1 MSENKI
7 NRIKEYCKENIK
19 ENKKDKL
26 QFIIEIICKLII
38 LFPLNSMGVPIV
50 EFVRKYKFSAGYTC
64 ILFPYSRKN
73 KKRIKL
79 F

>member
-26 QFIIEIICKLII
+26 QFLREIDRD
-38 LFPLNSMGVPIV
+38 LNKISI
-50 EFVRKYKFSAGYTC
+50 FF
-64 ILFPYSRKN
+64 
-73 KKRIKL
+73 
-79 F
+79 

>member
-26 QFIIEIICKLII
+26 QFIIEIIYKLII
-38 LFPLNSMGVPIV
+38 LFQLKGIGIPLL
-50 EFVRKYKFSAGYTC
+50 EFVREYKFSAD
-64 ILFPYSRKN
+64 
-73 KKRIKL
+73 
-79 F
+79 

>member
-26 QFIIEIICKLII
+26 QVVGDNLVQILCTRLFFFIFYKKGLGFYICSLY
-38 LFPLNSMGVPIV
+38 ND
-50 EFVRKYKFSAGYTC
+50 
-64 ILFPYSRKN
+64 
-73 KKRIKL
+73 
-79 F
+79 

>member
-26 QFIIEIICKLII
+26 QVITQIITIQLIVDKEKYLTQRLVCV
-38 LFPLNSMGVPIV
+38 LFLDNNLHLN
-50 EFVRKYKFSAGYTC
+50 
-64 ILFPYSRKN
+64 
-73 KKRIKL
+73 
-79 F
+79 

>member
-26 QFIIEIICKLII
+26 QVIEMFTIFWYCKQV
-38 LFPLNSMGVPIV
+38 N
-50 EFVRKYKFSAGYTC
+50 
-64 ILFPYSRKN
+64 N
-73 KKRIKL
+73 KGSD
-79 F
+79 

>member
-26 QFIIEIICKLII
+26 QVIAQIIKIQLIVDKEKYPTQRLVCV
-38 LFPLNSMGVPIV
+38 LFLDNNLHLN
-50 EFVRKYKFSAGYTC
+50 
-64 ILFPYSRKN
+64 
-73 KKRIKL
+73 
-79 F
+79 

>member
-26 QFIIEIICKLII
+26 QVIVMIKI
-38 LFPLNSMGVPIV
+38 LN
-50 EFVRKYKFSAGYTC
+50 
-64 ILFPYSRKN
+64 ILEVD
-73 KKRIKL
+73 
-79 F
+79 

>member
-26 QFIIEIICKLII
+26 QFYSNKNLRKITLSEIFYIYFIMAS
-38 LFPLNSMGVPIV
+38 FAVNPSS
-50 EFVRKYKFSAGYTC
+50 EFSFT
-64 ILFPYSRKN
+64 
-73 KKRIKL
+73 
-79 F
+79 

>member
-26 QFIIEIICKLII
+26 QVIIQIITIQ
-38 LFPLNSMGVPIV
+38 PIV
-50 EFVRKYKFSAGYTC
+50 DKEKYPTQRLVC
-64 ILFPYSRKN
+64 VLF
-73 KKRIKL
+73 
-79 F
+79 

>member
-26 QFIIEIICKLII
+26 QVIGEINDKKI
-38 LFPLNSMGVPIV
+38 LKKWYKSCNANM
-50 EFVRKYKFSAGYTC
+50 EKWKYKS
-64 ILFPYSRKN
+64 S
-73 KKRIKL
+73 
-79 F
+79 

>member
-26 QFIIEIICKLII
+26 QVIIQIITIQ
-38 LFPLNSMGVPIV
+38 PIV
-50 EFVRKYKFSAGYTC
+50 DKEKYPTQRLVC
-64 ILFPYSRKN
+64 VLFLDN
-73 KKRIKL
+73 NL
-79 F
+79 HLN

>member
-26 QFIIEIICKLII
+26 QFLREIDIDLNKIVFDKLKVDQKITI
-38 LFPLNSMGVPIV
+38 L
-50 EFVRKYKFSAGYTC
+50 
-64 ILFPYSRKN
+64 
-73 KKRIKL
+73 
-79 F
+79 

>member
-26 QFIIEIICKLII
+26 QFVVCFKYSNLRRNSLWKENLIKEI
-38 LFPLNSMGVPIV
+38 LFN
-50 EFVRKYKFSAGYTC
+50 
-64 ILFPYSRKN
+64 ILRE
-73 KKRIKL
+73 KK
-79 F
+79 

>member
-26 QFIIEIICKLII
+26 QFLREIDRDLNKIVFDKLKVDQKITI
-38 LFPLNSMGVPIV
+38 L
-50 EFVRKYKFSAGYTC
+50 
-64 ILFPYSRKN
+64 
-73 KKRIKL
+73 
-79 F
+79 

>member
-26 QFIIEIICKLII
+26 QFIIYNLNYLLINIIISVKG
-38 LFPLNSMGVPIV
+38 MGISYI
-50 EFVRKYKFSAGYTC
+50 RICAGVQIQC
-64 ILFPYSRKN
+64 WLARHRFYSHIQKN
-73 KKRIKL
+73 KKED
-79 F
+79 

>member
-26 QFIIEIICKLII
+26 QFIIKIICKLII
-38 LFPLNSMGVPIV
+38 LFPLKGMGIPIV
-50 EFVRKYKFSAGYTC
+50 EFVWEYKFSAG
-64 ILFPYSRKN
+64 
-73 KKRIKL
+73 
-79 F
+79 

>member
-26 QFIIEIICKLII
+26 QVIAQIITIQLIVDKEKYPTQRLVCV
-38 LFPLNSMGVPIV
+38 LFLDNNLHLN
-50 EFVRKYKFSAGYTC
+50 
-64 ILFPYSRKN
+64 
-73 KKRIKL
+73 
-79 F
+79 

>member
-7 NRIKEYCKENIK
+7 NRIKEYCEENIK

-38 LFPLNSMGVPIV
+38 LFQLKDIGIPLL
-50 EFVRKYKFSAGYTC
+50 EFVREYKFSAG
-64 ILFPYSRKN
+64 
-73 KKRIKL
+73 
-79 F
+79 

>member
-26 QFIIEIICKLII
+26 QID
-38 LFPLNSMGVPIV
+38 GVL
-50 EFVRKYKFSAGYTC
+50 KYEEYRTDNYKY
-64 ILFPYSRKN
+64 N
-73 KKRIKL
+73 
-79 F
+79 

>member
-26 QFIIEIICKLII
+26 QFQEMIKKISSL
-38 LFPLNSMGVPIV
+38 LNFQKQCQTIV
-50 EFVRKYKFSAGYTC
+50 YKYK
-64 ILFPYSRKN
+64 
-73 KKRIKL
+73 KK
-79 F
+79 

>member
-26 QFIIEIICKLII
+26 QVIIQIITIQLIVDKEKSLYSTI
-38 LFPLNSMGVPIV
+38 SMCTFLDNNLHLI
-50 EFVRKYKFSAGYTC
+50 
-64 ILFPYSRKN
+64 
-73 KKRIKL
+73 
-79 F
+79 

>member
-38 LFPLNSMGVPIV
+38 LFQLKDIGIPLL
-50 EFVRKYKFSAGYTC
+50 EFVREYKFSAD
-64 ILFPYSRKN
+64 
-73 KKRIKL
+73 
-79 F
+79 

>member
-26 QFIIEIICKLII
+26 QVITQIITIQLIVDKEKYPTQRLVCV
-38 LFPLNSMGVPIV
+38 LFLDNNLHLNG
-50 EFVRKYKFSAGYTC
+50 
-64 ILFPYSRKN
+64 N
-73 KKRIKL
+73 
-79 F
+79 